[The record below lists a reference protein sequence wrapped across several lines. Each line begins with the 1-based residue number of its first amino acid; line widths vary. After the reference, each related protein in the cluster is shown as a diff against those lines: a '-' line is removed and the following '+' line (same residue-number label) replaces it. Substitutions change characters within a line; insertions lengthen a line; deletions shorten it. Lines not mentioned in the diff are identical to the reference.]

1 MTDRTVLA
9 TVKAHGRRVG
19 QAEVAER
26 PMTLLPLNPHDG
38 LISPFAAN
46 GNPFLAPIW
55 RDCTPARL
63 AMSVYC
69 TPNDGANFWTI
80 TLYISGAF
88 GLAQGSV
95 STSALAAAQWQ
106 PLALTTFVAARWVAA
121 SFPIAY
127 LQITKT
133 GAPGNL
139 YLSPALY
146 VL

>member
-1 MTDRTVLA
+1 MSDAAQLRDTQ
-9 TVKAHGRRVG
+9 RRVG
-19 QAEVAER
+19 QTEVGEKA
-26 PMTLLPLNPHDG
+26 MTLLPLNPHDG
-38 LISPFAAN
+38 IVSPFAAN

-63 AMSVYC
+63 AMVVYC
-69 TPNDGANFWTI
+69 AVNDATNYWTI

-95 STSALAAAQWQ
+95 NTSALAAAQWQ
-106 PLALTTFVAARWVAA
+106 PLSLTTFAATRWSAA

-127 LQITKT
+127 IQIAKT

>member
-1 MTDRTVLA
+1 MSGDMLRDLARVQEQAGRLA
-9 TVKAHGRRVG
+9 TREKA
-19 QAEVAER
+19 
-26 PMTLLPLNPHDG
+26 MTLLPLNPHDG

-55 RDCTPARL
+55 RDCSPARL

-69 TPNDGANFWTI
+69 AANDGANFWTI

-95 STSALAAAQWQ
+95 DTSALAAAQWQ
-106 PLALTTFVAARWVAA
+106 PLSLTAFAATRWSAA

-127 LQITKT
+127 IQIAKT

>member
-1 MTDRTVLA
+1 MSEIERVRDTQ
-9 TVKAHGRRVG
+9 RRVS
-19 QAEVAER
+19 QTEVGER

-38 LISPFAAN
+38 LVSPFAAN

-95 STSALAAAQWQ
+95 STSALAAAQW
-106 PLALTTFVAARWVAA
+106 LAAPPLTTFVAARWSAA

-127 LQITKT
+127 IQIAKT

>member
-1 MTDRTVLA
+1 MSEIERVRDTQ
-9 TVKAHGRRVG
+9 RRVS
-19 QAEVAER
+19 QTEVGER

-38 LISPFAAN
+38 LVSPFAAN

-69 TPNDGANFWTI
+69 TPNNGANYWTI

-95 STSALAAAQWQ
+95 STSALAAALWQ
-106 PLALTTFVAARWVAA
+106 PLALTTFVAARWSAAMVAGFHLC
-121 SFPIAY
+121 S
-127 LQITKT
+127 
-133 GAPGNL
+133 
-139 YLSPALY
+139 SPRRRHW
-146 VL
+146 

>member
-1 MTDRTVLA
+1 MSDAAALRDTQ
-9 TVKAHGRRVG
+9 RRVG
-19 QAEVAER
+19 QTEVGER
-26 PMTLLPLNPHDG
+26 TMTLLPFAARDG
-38 LISPFAAN
+38 VVSPFSAN
-46 GNPFLAPIW
+46 GNPFVAPIW

-69 TPNDGANFWTI
+69 TPNNGANYWTI

-95 STSALAAAQWQ
+95 STSALAAALWQ
-106 PLALTTFVAARWVAA
+106 PLALTTFVAARWSAA

-127 LQITKT
+127 IQIAKT
-133 GAPGNL
+133 GAPGIL